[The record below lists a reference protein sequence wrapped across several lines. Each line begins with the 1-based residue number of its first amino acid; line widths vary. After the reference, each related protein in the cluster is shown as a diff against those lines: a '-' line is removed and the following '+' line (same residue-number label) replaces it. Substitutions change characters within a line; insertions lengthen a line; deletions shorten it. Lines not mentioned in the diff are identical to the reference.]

1 MSKQEIADRR
11 RVCFEQKAD
20 VLEAMHEY
28 MVDNHIGAETA
39 ILTRDLAHKYNVNTR
54 TVKLVMK
61 EILKNKRCPVIS
73 FQGTETREGY
83 QGWFVAASEWEKDKY
98 IETLTDKIEPVQ
110 RKISEINDVFYN
122 SKYHTPTTEEAYI

>member
-61 EILKNKRCPVIS
+61 EILKNFRPLGGRFV
-73 FQGTETREGY
+73 GTEDLKAQPGPA
-83 QGWFVAASEWEKDKY
+83 V
-98 IETLTDKIEPVQ
+98 ET
-110 RKISEINDVFYN
+110 
-122 SKYHTPTTEEAYI
+122 